1 MVAKT
6 HRRGEQMDRNIFS
19 LIKFGRSSR
28 VVPKSVPHSCICLF
42 FRPPRRRL
50 RDLPMPFV
58 TGTGN
63 SFHGTFVIRRR
74 ITCLLFAFYSFTV
87 ESMKRSRHKTVTENH
102 RSDGVIVR
110 MDEDQSGLGEG
121 LHERRRRERH
131 LSRRRRDAS
140 LLRCR

>member
-1 MVAKT
+1 MHGQMMRVIRLYVSGRHMV
-6 HRRGEQMDRNIFS
+6 E
-19 LIKFGRSSR
+19 L
-28 VVPKSVPHSCICLF
+28 
-42 FRPPRRRL
+42 
-50 RDLPMPFV
+50 
-58 TGTGN
+58 
-63 SFHGTFVIRRR
+63 GTFARVRDDAVEELHF
-74 ITCLLFAFYSFTV
+74 CLLFAFYSFTV
-87 ESMKRSRHKTVTENH
+87 EWDEKKSPQNCYGNPNH